1 MTDEEVWKRRFFA
14 SMLARLASLAV
25 FLVGFIILYTD
36 IVQQGGSQRL
46 GAFLIIIGAISSVV
60 APRLV
65 RRRWE
70 RS

>member
-25 FLVGFIILYTD
+25 FLAGFSILYTD

-65 RRRWE
+65 RRSWE
-70 RS
+70 RQ